1 MKTTGT
7 FPMDDEAVILADSGA
22 GDRRFAFLLFAG
34 AVACLTCGVRYEHQP
49 LVLLGVAML
58 AGAAVMF
65 IRRRWSRKSVIFDR
79 RGLCA
84 VRNGRIEGMIPA
96 DAIREVILAE
106 KASGSLELRLTF
118 DNSAVPVLPPAI
130 REFDGHWKRRRD
142 LFYPPAEEAI
152 ILGRV
157 GSDPSALTLQK
168 AFQVH
173 RLVEDA
179 GIGDWRRISEP

>member
-1 MKTTGT
+1 VRTTSA
-7 FPMDDEAVILADSGA
+7 FPTDDDAVILADSRA
-22 GDRRFAFLLFAG
+22 GDQRFAFLLFVG
-34 AVACLTCGVRYEHQP
+34 AVTCLTCGVKYEHLP
-49 LVLLGVAML
+49 LIALGTAML

-65 IRRRWSRKSVIFDR
+65 IRRRWFRKSVIFDR

-84 VRNGRIEGMIPA
+84 VRNGRINGMIPA
-96 DAIREVILAE
+96 DAIYEVILAE
-106 KASGSLELRLTF
+106 KTSGSLELRLTF

-130 REFDGHWKRRRD
+130 REFDEQWKRRRD
-142 LFYPPAEEAI
+142 LAYPSAEEAI

-179 GIGDWRRISEP
+179 GIGVWRKISDP